1 MVRDPLTFFKD
12 EINIMAKFKIQR
24 KLYNEVVQQEEENQ
38 QPVQQPM
45 SGAGQEF
52 RSAAISTLAPMAI
65 TGLVNG
71 VSGASKGTK
80 AALLGGAL
88 TAGLGYAAH
97 KGYLGAGAQNLTN
110 KVVGYGKSLVDRVKA
125 MPQKTAA
132 QQQQQSTNQSTQP
145 ELTQQAKPAG
155 NFDPKTGKPTSTG
168 YKNYKD
174 LTPEAQ
180 ARIQQENAAK
190 KQQKQQQKAQ
200 RQQAAAGQGQ
210 QQQGKTVTI
219 KRKLPQQP
227 ANVGQKK

>member
-52 RSAAISTLAPMAI
+52 RAAAISTLAPMAI

-132 QQQQQSTNQSTQP
+132 AQQQSVVNQPAIPVQT
-145 ELTQQAKPAG
+145 TQQVQATG
-155 NFDPKTGKPTSTG
+155 NFDPNTGKPTSTG

-190 KQQKQQQKAQ
+190 KQQKQQQKVQ
-200 RQQAAAGQGQ
+200 KQQAATQG

-219 KRKLPQQP
+219 KRKQPQQP
-227 ANVGQKK
+227 AKVGSKK